1 MSVFLTS
8 DKPRFDLVPAS
19 PAVRPHQIVLF
30 ADAPRDL
37 RERALAEIKRLMD
50 EGDSTALD
58 VLSQLSEWKNG
69 EKQ

>member
-1 MSVFLTS
+1 MSIFKTS